1 VRVQAETPPRF
12 HYQTPGEGD
21 GGDDSYWYND
31 DDSYWYND
39 DDSYWYNDDYSSFND
54 DYSSFNDDS
63 SYDDDSFDD
72 SSYNDAPFAVRTAN
86 DLASH
91 ADPLA
96 VAARNSFLANDPV
109 YDKYAGVA
117 NPMTT
122 LYLRQGALGARL
134 ADATWLL
141 SEPFADRP
149 TALDDYLR
157 CSTLARSCTPAEVL
171 RRCTYE
177 PRGSWFRERRSRS
190 NAPLDWPY
198 CEPDLD
204 EVYGFCTETEVA
216 HSTCEPKEARR
227 RMAAHAAWVGE
238 AVVRNDPRRWGR
250 GARDGFVEQT

>member
-1 VRVQAETPPRF
+1 
-12 HYQTPGEGD
+12 
-21 GGDDSYWYND
+21 
-31 DDSYWYND
+31 
-39 DDSYWYNDDYSSFND
+39 
-54 DYSSFNDDS
+54 
-63 SYDDDSFDD
+63 
-72 SSYNDAPFAVRTAN
+72 
-86 DLASH
+86 
-91 ADPLA
+91 
-96 VAARNSFLANDPV
+96 
-109 YDKYAGVA
+109 
-117 NPMTT
+117 MTT

-157 CSTLARSCTPAEVL
+157 CSTLVRSCTPAEVL

-204 EVYGFCTETEVA
+204 RVYGFCTETEVA

-227 RMAAHAAWVGE
+227 RMRAHAAWVGE

-250 GARDGFVEQT
+250 GAREGFVEQT